1 MFNDENVV
9 LFENVTK
16 ENLLTYINKYISDTI
31 YILQFQLNSFLSNNN
46 KNNSLKYNEEAQTNI
61 DDKINIIKK
70 INISLEKELFS
81 LNNSKI
87 KDISKIIQV
96 LCKRN
101 ELLNNLI
108 NYFFTKQKILQSKE
122 LSLNKKLKNNN
133 MNYNNNTNIKN
144 NNKNAFII
152 NEYPKINL
160 YIENI
165 KRNNEYNYNTNK
177 ISATLDDEQLFT
189 EETCFKNPKQYI
201 SLYVKNPKHLR
212 NTNKSLDNIK
222 NNSSLTIINNEKINF
237 NGNNSGDINM
247 NNFKGKN
254 EKNKMKRRKVNS
266 VLKTLNSDLLITKI
280 DKNNN
285 NKSKFNIKNIYQL
298 NKLNL
303 EKLNDISS
311 NLLLVNHQ
319 KKHK

>member
-96 LCKRN
+96 LCQRN
-101 ELLNNLI
+101 ELLNKLI
-108 NYFFTKQKILQSKE
+108 NYFFTKLNILQNKE
-122 LSLNKKLKNNN
+122 LILNKKIKNYLQNN
-133 MNYNNNTNIKN
+133 NYNNKKNI
-144 NNKNAFII
+144 NKNSFIL
-152 NEYPKINL
+152 NEYPKINS
-160 YIENI
+160 YIENF
-165 KRNNEYNYNTNK
+165 KRNNEYNSNI
-177 ISATLDDEQLFT
+177 ISTIFDDEKFST
-189 EETCFKNPKQYI
+189 EDYYIKNPKQYV
-201 SLYVKNPKHLR
+201 SFDVKKPKRLR
-212 NTNKSLDNIK
+212 NTNKSLDMIK
-222 NNSSLTIINNEKINF
+222 NNNSLSIINNENINI
-237 NGNNSGDINM
+237 NGNNSGEFNIN
-247 NNFKGKN
+247 NYKLRN
-254 EKNKMKRRKVNS
+254 EDKKNKKRKVNS
-266 VLKTLNSDLLITKI
+266 VVKTLNTDLYFAKI
-280 DKNNN
+280 DNK
-285 NKSKFNIKNIYQL
+285 NKSKFNVKNIYQL